1 MKCNSIFYKRSVVKT
16 ILFVVLCVVI
26 LSGCGDKAISPSTS
40 DEVYEYYPLQV
51 EICGDIKY

>member
-1 MKCNSIFYKRSVVKT
+1 MKT